1 MATHLIVIFIHVYK
15 VSVLVVIMSHDLK
28 TEDMVGYEISY
39 VINATIGI
47 LRGKEL
53 VHCSLL
59 RFIFG
64 YRTPALTPHF
74 SAVAQTDQPIRPS
87 RA

>member
-53 VHCSLL
+53 VHCWKLGRIIFFPIPL
-59 RFIFG
+59 RSN
-64 YRTPALTPHF
+64 PLVVNEKSPHQIPNP
-74 SAVAQTDQPIRPS
+74 V
-87 RA
+87 